1 MPGQSAVVMETP
13 IALQSAEGTEGMVA
27 CRNSQGLDIRA
38 TLVHFTRYLAVFELY
53 TPSVI
58 LRASEVLSD
67 FKITLDTRLAYSG
80 RAVIS
85 NLISAGAVLL
95 CEANLGEGWI
105 DLNSGLGSGPAG
117 LGTEFDA
124 FLKRWQTSYKVLP
137 EFKLV
142 VADMQSLLADMHLW
156 LDQVELAIRSS
167 PSGERIEM
175 MREAARTVA
184 RPALRAIESLGDRF
198 EEVAGR
204 LERELRPPHIHF
216 TRRNLHAT
224 LLSSPFAYRTFYKP
238 LGYAGD
244 YEMVNMIARD
254 PYEGGSLF
262 ACVVNAWFLQQLPA
276 EAHRNRLK
284 ILKQKLIEETARMA
298 RAGRPAK
305 VFNLGC
311 GPASEIR
318 DFLTDSD
325 LCDQAQFTLLDF
337 NEETIQHTGAL
348 LREASSRFGR
358 RTLIQLQKKSVQQ
371 LLRDAIRAGT
381 QSNGAK
387 FDYVYCA
394 GLFDYLPDRI
404 CKQLISALYDL
415 LAPGGL
421 LLVTNVDGTRPFR
434 NKLEFI
440 LDWNLIYRTGPQLAE
455 LRPDVVAADACT
467 VTADL
472 SGVNVF
478 LEIRKPSNE

>member
-1 MPGQSAVVMETP
+1 
-13 IALQSAEGTEGMVA
+13 MV
-27 CRNSQGLDIRA
+27 CRNSQGLEIRA
-38 TLVHFTRYLAVFELY
+38 TLVHFTRYLAIFELY

-58 LRASEVLSD
+58 LRSSEVLSD
-67 FKITLDTRLAYSG
+67 FRITLGDRLAYG
-80 RAVIS
+80 GKAVIS
-85 NLISAGAVLL
+85 NLVNAGAVLL
-95 CEANLGEGWI
+95 CEANLDEGWI
-105 DLNSGLGSGPAG
+105 DLSSGLGTGVSE
-117 LGTEFDA
+117 LGAEFDG
-124 FLKRWQTSYKVLP
+124 FLKRWQTCYKIVP

-167 PSGERIEM
+167 PNGERIEM
-175 MREAARTVA
+175 LRAAAQSVA
-184 RPALRAIESLGDRF
+184 GPALRAIESLGDRF
-198 EEVAGR
+198 EEVATR
-204 LERELRPPHIHF
+204 VERELRPAHIHF
-216 TRRNLHAT
+216 TRRNLHST
-224 LLSSPFAYRTFYKP
+224 LMSSPFAYRTFHKP

-244 YEMVNMIARD
+244 YEMVNMIGRD

-262 ACVVNAWFLQQLPA
+262 ARVVNAWFLQQLPA

-284 ILKQKLIEETARMA
+284 ILKQKLIEETARMV
-298 RAGRPAK
+298 RAGHVAK

-318 DFLTDSD
+318 DFLSDSELSD
-325 LCDQAQFTLLDF
+325 HAQFTLLDF

-348 LREASSRFGR
+348 LKQVSNRFGR
-358 RTLIQLQKKSVQQ
+358 RTIIQLQKKSVQQ
-371 LLRDAIRAGT
+371 LLKDAARAGT
-381 QSNGAK
+381 QSTGAK

-404 CKQLISALYDL
+404 CKQLMGALYDL

-421 LLVTNVDGTRPFR
+421 LLVTNVDGTRPFH

-440 LDWNLIYRTGPQLAE
+440 LDWNLIYRTGPQLAD
-455 LRPDVVAADACT
+455 LRPDPVDREACT

-478 LEIRKPSNE
+478 LEIRKPANG

>member
-1 MPGQSAVVMETP
+1 
-13 IALQSAEGTEGMVA
+13 MVA
-27 CRNSQGLDIRA
+27 CRNSQGLEIRA
-38 TLVHFTRYLAVFELY
+38 TLVHFARYLAVFEVY

-67 FKITLDTRLAYSG
+67 FRITLDGRLAYSG
-80 RAVIS
+80 RAVVS
-85 NLISAGAVLL
+85 SLINAGAVLL
-95 CEANLGEGWI
+95 CEVNLDEGWI
-105 DLNSGLGSGPAG
+105 DLTSGLSGNASE
-117 LGTEFDA
+117 LSTEFEA
-124 FLKRWQTSYKVLP
+124 FLKRWQKSYKVLP

-142 VADMQSLLADMHLW
+142 VADMQSLFADMHLW

-167 PSGERIEM
+167 PNGERIEM
-175 MREAARTVA
+175 LREAAHVVA

-198 EEVAGR
+198 EEVASR
-204 LERELRPPHIHF
+204 LDRDLRPPHIHF
-216 TRRNLHAT
+216 TRRHLHSA

-254 PYEGGSLF
+254 PYEGSSLF
-262 ACVVNAWFLQQLPA
+262 ARVVNAWFLQQLPA

-284 ILKQKLIEETARMA
+284 ILKQKLIEETARMV
-298 RAGRPAK
+298 RLGRPAR

-311 GPASEIR
+311 GPAGEIR
-318 DFLTDSD
+318 DFLTGSD
-325 LCDQAQFTLLDF
+325 LCDKAQFTLLDF

-371 LLRDAIRAGT
+371 LLRDAVRAGG
-381 QSNGAK
+381 QSNVAK

-404 CKQLISALYDL
+404 CKQLMGALYDL

-421 LLVTNVDGTRPFR
+421 LLATNVDGTRPFR

-440 LDWNLIYRTGPQLAE
+440 LDWNLIYRTGPQLAG
-455 LRPDVVAADACT
+455 LRPDTVAAEACT

-478 LEIRKPSNE
+478 LEIRKPENE